1 MGTSQPP
8 CWFFSLTGQEWA
20 LGEVCWSVISNCHPY
35 NGDYNTP
42 GATLNDPNCH
52 CALKNSCWPSPRKVL
67 SCTEGGQL
75 WRCFKWLHNY
85 VRRMAA
91 CHGVVSWFCKFFEA
105 MRHFRPPQKHV
116 SAAGHWQWHEIKAPF
131 DPQPTSTALGL
142 QAVQR
147 LEVRG
152 TARSRRQAGPK
163 THENGL
169 GGPLPFH
176 SQDGQETASRG
187 TGSINTHKHA
197 SPLMSTR
204 TVREFRQRASSAGD
218 IVELHVWLQAVISRT
233 SAVMESNKRLTMLL
247 LTSCCCNAK
256 ADGPFLKTFLM
267 IKSVLELH
275 FLSSREQL
283 CLLWIP
289 QTHSLSKYFF
299 FLLKLKY
306 HPVNH
311 HSLCKSRFTSNAC
324 QMAH

>member
-1 MGTSQPP
+1 MYHLNDTTASVKSLIYGHFPASV
-8 CWFFSLTGQEWA
+8 WVFSLTGQEWA
-20 LGEVCWSVISNCHPY
+20 LGEACWSVISNCHPY

-52 CALKNSCWPSPRKVL
+52 CALKNSCWPSPHKVL

-91 CHGVVSWFCKFFEA
+91 CHGVFSWFCKLFEA

-163 THENGL
+163 THENGSVDRF
-169 GGPLPFH
+169 P
-176 SQDGQETASRG
+176 S
-187 TGSINTHKHA
+187 THKMDKKRRVVA
-197 SPLMSTR
+197 QAASTR
-204 TVREFRQRASSAGD
+204 TSTLHLWCQRALCGNLGNARHLLVTLWNCMSD
-218 IVELHVWLQAVISRT
+218 F
-233 SAVMESNKRLTMLL
+233 RL
-247 LTSCCCNAK
+247 
-256 ADGPFLKTFLM
+256 
-267 IKSVLELH
+267 
-275 FLSSREQL
+275 
-283 CLLWIP
+283 
-289 QTHSLSKYFF
+289 
-299 FLLKLKY
+299 
-306 HPVNH
+306 
-311 HSLCKSRFTSNAC
+311 
-324 QMAH
+324 